1 MGRLTT
7 HVLDTARGCPA
18 SGLVINLF
26 RVDGGTD
33 NQPAL
38 IVSTKTNEDGR
49 CDAPLLDGDSMQ
61 KGRYQLLFKVA
72 EYLRRSGDDLPEIP
86 FLEDVVINF
95 GVEDSEQHYH
105 VPLLLS
111 AYGYSTYRG
120 S

>member
-1 MGRLTT
+1 MGRVTT

-26 RVDGGTD
+26 RLDGD
-33 NQPAL
+33 VLVL
-38 IVSTKTNEDGR
+38 IKTTKTNDDGR
-49 CDAPLLDGDSMQ
+49 CDAPLLDGDTLQ

-72 EYLRRSGDDLPEIP
+72 AYLRRSGDDLPEIP
-86 FLEDVVINF
+86 FLDDVVINF
-95 GVEDSEQHYH
+95 GIDNPTQHYH

>member
-18 SGLVINLF
+18 SGLAINLF
-26 RVDGGTD
+26 RVDSGTGD
-33 NQPAL
+33 QSAL
-38 IVSTKTNEDGR
+38 IVSTRTNDDGR
-49 CDAPLLDGDSMQ
+49 CDAPLLAGDAMQ

-72 EYLRRSGDDLPEIP
+72 EYLRRSGNDLPEIP
-86 FLEDVVINF
+86 FLDDVVINF

>member
-26 RVDGGTD
+26 RVDSGTSD
-33 NQPAL
+33 QLAL
-38 IVSTKTNEDGR
+38 IVSTRTNDDGR
-49 CDAPLLDGDSMQ
+49 CDAPLLDGDAMQ

-72 EYLRRSGDDLPEIP
+72 AYLRRSGNDLPEIP
-86 FLEDVVINF
+86 FLDDVVINF

>member
-7 HVLDTARGCPA
+7 HVLDTARGRPA
-18 SGLVINLF
+18 SGLTIDLF
-26 RVDGGTD
+26 RLDGDMDGR
-33 NQPAL
+33 PVL
-38 IVSTKTNEDGR
+38 IKTTNTNNDGR
-49 CDAPLLDGDSMQ
+49 CDAPLLDGESLQ

-72 EYLRRSGDDLPEIP
+72 AYLRQSGDHLPAIP
-86 FLEDVVINF
+86 FLDDVVINF
-95 GVEDSEQHYH
+95 GIDDPTQHYH

>member
-7 HVLDTARGCPA
+7 HVLDTARGSPA
-18 SGLVINLF
+18 SDLSIDVF
-26 RVDGGTD
+26 RLDGDVPVLMKT
-33 NQPAL
+33 
-38 IVSTKTNEDGR
+38 TKTNDDGR
-49 CDAPLLDGDSMQ
+49 CDAPLLEGDALQ

-72 EYLRRSGDDLPEIP
+72 AHLRRSGDDLPEIP
-86 FLEDVVINF
+86 FLDDVVINF
-95 GVEDSEQHYH
+95 GVNDPTQHYH

>member
-7 HVLDTARGCPA
+7 HVLDTARGSPA
-18 SGLVINLF
+18 SDLSIDLF
-26 RVDGGTD
+26 RLDGD
-33 NQPAL
+33 VPVL
-38 IVSTKTNEDGR
+38 MKTTNTNDDGR
-49 CDAPLLDGDSMQ
+49 CDAPLLDGDALQ

-72 EYLRRSGDDLPEIP
+72 AYLRRSGDDLPEIP
-86 FLEDVVINF
+86 FLDDVVINF
-95 GVEDSEQHYH
+95 GINDPTQHYH

>member
-26 RVDGGTD
+26 RLDGD
-33 NQPAL
+33 VLVL
-38 IVSTKTNEDGR
+38 IKTTKTNDDGR
-49 CDAPLLDGDSMQ
+49 CAAPLLDGDTLQ

-72 EYLRRSGDDLPEIP
+72 AYLRRSGDDLPEIP
-86 FLEDVVINF
+86 FLDDVVINF
-95 GVEDSEQHYH
+95 GIDNPTQHYH

>member
-26 RVDGGTD
+26 RVDSGIND
-33 NQPAL
+33 QPAL
-38 IVSTKTNEDGR
+38 IVSTRTNDGGR
-49 CDAPLLDGDSMQ
+49 CDAPLLAGDAMQ

-72 EYLRRSGDDLPEIP
+72 EYLRRCGDDLPEIP
-86 FLEDVVINF
+86 FLDDVVINF

>member
-26 RVDGGTD
+26 RVDSSTGD
-33 NQPAL
+33 HPAL
-38 IVSTKTNEDGR
+38 IVSTRTNDDGR
-49 CDAPLLDGDSMQ
+49 CDAPLLDGDAMQ

-72 EYLRRSGDDLPEIP
+72 AYLRRSGNDLPEIP
-86 FLEDVVINF
+86 FLDDVVINF
-95 GVEDSEQHYH
+95 GVDNPTQHYH

>member
-26 RVDGGTD
+26 RVDSGTG

-38 IVSTKTNEDGR
+38 IVSTRTNDDGR
-49 CDAPLLDGDSMQ
+49 CDAPLLSGDAMQ

-72 EYLRRSGDDLPEIP
+72 EYLRRCGMIFQKFRFD
-86 FLEDVVINF
+86 DVVINF
-95 GVEDSEQHYH
+95 GVEDSRQHYH

>member
-7 HVLDTARGCPA
+7 HVLDTARGSPA
-18 SGLVINLF
+18 SDLSIDLF
-26 RVDGGTD
+26 RLGSDVPVLMKT
-33 NQPAL
+33 
-38 IVSTKTNEDGR
+38 TKTNDDGR
-49 CDAPLLDGDSMQ
+49 CDEPLLDGDALQ

-72 EYLRRSGDDLPEIP
+72 AYLRQSGDDLPEIP
-86 FLEDVVINF
+86 FLDDVVINF
-95 GVEDSEQHYH
+95 GINDPTQHYH